1 MLKQRL
7 LKKNNKINN
16 VVKFATVG
24 FILILSNC
32 SNNKTIKHEVLS
44 KELLIEWDSNTRNS
58 YNNTPYKNITYKYSA
73 LTKAAI
79 RTREFV
85 FSDEKIMN
93 IIRKKKNCILN
104 YVELIYDNGGVIIF
118 LSFNDLCVAYEVI
131 EKRDPIIGSK
141 YFLEESAEK
150 DSYQYYFSQKR
161 GLDIMDIVFDNNH
174 LSCLD
179 SNRVSQT
186 MDGGVGIIS
195 RITIKNSIIVDVKL
209 LRLNY
214 PDFW

>member
-7 LKKNNKINN
+7 LKKNSI
-16 VVKFATVG
+16 VVKIATVC
-24 FILILSNC
+24 FVFVLSNC
-32 SNNKTIKHEVLS
+32 SNNKTIKQDVLS
-44 KELLIEWDSNTRNS
+44 KELLIEWNSNTRKS
-58 YNNTPYKNITYKYSA
+58 FNNTPYKNISYKYSI
-73 LTKAAI
+73 LTNEII

-85 FSDEKIMN
+85 FSDEKIIN

-104 YVELIYDNGGVIIF
+104 YVELIYDNGGVVIF
-118 LSFNDLCVAYEVI
+118 LSFNDLCVKYEVF
-131 EKRDPIIGSK
+131 EERDFLNKQK
-141 YFLEESAEK
+141 YYIEESAEK
-150 DSYQYYFSQKR
+150 DSYRYYFSEKS
-161 GLDIMDIVFDNNH
+161 GIDIMDIVFDNNH
-174 LSCLD
+174 LSYLD
-179 SNRVSQT
+179 SNRVAQT